1 MRQKPEAYFLIF
13 ILLVSLALIIRS
25 IAFPYLESKL
35 LPLIIGGIVFV
46 LTAVALIMEL
56 RAKEKPKRVR
66 EPWEGEELELRQYG
80 WTGAWLGGYALAIY
94 LLGFIIAT
102 PALCPLLSEVTRH
115 RVAYNYYYN
124 CGNDGIRIWCIRID
138 TAHYIIP
145 RTTFFLA

>member
-35 LPLIIGGIVFV
+35 LPLIVGGIVFV

-94 LLGFIIAT
+94 LLGFVIAT
-102 PALCPLLSEVTRH
+102 PAFVLSYLKLHGTGWLKTIIITVVTTAFVYGVFELILRITLYRGLLFS
-115 RVAYNYYYN
+115 
-124 CGNDGIRIWCIRID
+124 
-138 TAHYIIP
+138 
-145 RTTFFLA
+145 

>member
-1 MRQKPEAYFLIF
+1 MRKKPEAYFLIF

-102 PALCPLLSEVTRH
+102 PVFVLSYLKLHGTGWLITIIITVVTTAFVYGVFELILRITLYRGLLFS
-115 RVAYNYYYN
+115 
-124 CGNDGIRIWCIRID
+124 
-138 TAHYIIP
+138 
-145 RTTFFLA
+145 

>member
-56 RAKEKPKRVR
+56 QAKEKPKRVR

-80 WTGAWLGGYALAIY
+80 WTGAWLGVYALAIY

-102 PALCPLLSEVTRH
+102 PAFVLSYLKLNGTGWLKTIIITVVTTAFVYGVFELILRITLYRGLLFS
-115 RVAYNYYYN
+115 
-124 CGNDGIRIWCIRID
+124 
-138 TAHYIIP
+138 
-145 RTTFFLA
+145 